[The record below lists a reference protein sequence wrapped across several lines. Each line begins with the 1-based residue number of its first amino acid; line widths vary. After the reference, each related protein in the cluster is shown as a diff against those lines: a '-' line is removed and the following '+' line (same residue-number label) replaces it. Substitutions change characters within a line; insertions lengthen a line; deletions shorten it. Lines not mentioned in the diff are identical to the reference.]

1 MCEGEK
7 RSLVIEPELAYG
19 ARGAGRDIP
28 SSATLKFTV
37 ELVAIKKSRSPS
49 QRSGPPNIFEE
60 MDTNKDLNI
69 DYDEMEA
76 WFKLR
81 DPSSTGIPPNVWEKE
96 DKDGVSSNYHIF
108 LLR

>member
-1 MCEGEK
+1 MKNMCEGEK

-37 ELVAIKKSRSPS
+37 ELVAIKNSKSPS

-69 DYDEMEA
+69 DYGEMEA

-96 DKDGVSSNYHIF
+96 DKDGV
-108 LLR
+108 RK